1 MAVAHRF
8 RHRLT
13 LLFRSE
19 NGMALPTA
27 VFAMIASIGFASAA
41 ILASVNAQRGTHR
54 DSDSK
59 SAIAAADAGAS
70 VAQMRLNRFLGS
82 IGPGNPCVGPSGETQ
97 TPSGGWCPAT
107 TPESVGDATYSYRIS
122 SWTEDGRLSVVSV
135 GTADG
140 VSRRIEVGLV
150 SYEGEE
156 VFADEKLIGES
167 GITLEG
173 TPDIRTDIGTNG
185 SVESDGS
192 GEICGDIRHG
202 IGHTA
207 PEPDCENEVTEGNKS
222 LPPIV
227 PPEGIATN
235 NSNCQLEDPLPE
247 GCPAVDTYSKNR
259 TDTVPYDPTTRTIQ
273 IQQNA
278 TLTMGGQDY
287 FVCRLL
293 VQNGELIMANK
304 AGVRIFFDTPE
315 NCGLE
320 DGDVQ
325 VEITGNATIKSTGYN
340 PDAGTFELPG
350 LYLLGSPDITTQ
362 VILTGGSQ
370 NEQNEIMLYAPYSDV
385 ELGGNATWIGM
396 IAGKTLR
403 LHGTPTIESDPGID
417 PPDIF
422 FSGLWE
428 RTRYVECTGGSGSP
442 PDASC

>member
-1 MAVAHRF
+1 
-8 RHRLT
+8 
-13 LLFRSE
+13 
-19 NGMALPTA
+19 MALPTA
-27 VFAMIASIGFASAA
+27 VFAMIASVGFASAA
-41 ILASVNAQRGTHR
+41 IISSVNAQRGTAR

-70 VAQMRLNRFLGS
+70 VAQMRLNRYLGGLGLTTPC
-82 IGPGNPCVGPSGETQ
+82 IGPAGESQ

-107 TPESVGDATYSYRIS
+107 SPESVGKATYSYRVS
-122 SWTEDGRLSVVSV
+122 AYSEDGALSVVSV

-150 SYEGEE
+150 SLEGEE
-156 VFADEKLIGES
+156 VFANEKLIGES
-167 GITLEG
+167 SITLEG

-192 GEICGDIRHG
+192 GTICGDIRHG
-202 IGHTA
+202 VGHSA
-207 PEPDCENEVTEGNKS
+207 PEPDCENDVTEGNKN
-222 LPPIV
+222 LPPVV
-227 PPEGIATN
+227 PPEGIETN
-235 NSNCQLEDPLPE
+235 NSNCRLAKDCADATAFDPFVGANGKE
-247 GCPAVDTYSKNR
+247 KR
-259 TDTVPYDPTTRTIQ
+259 TSTEPWDAETRTINLGG
-273 IQQNA
+273 NA

-293 VQNGELIMANK
+293 AKNGELIMA
-304 AGVRIFFDTPE
+304 GGSHVRIYFDTPE

-340 PDAGTFELPG
+340 PDVGTFDLPG
-350 LYLLGSPDITTQ
+350 LYLLGSPNITTQ
-362 VILTGGSQ
+362 VVLTGGSQ
-370 NEQNEIMLYAPYSDV
+370 NEENELMLYAPYSDV

-396 IAGKTLR
+396 IAGNTIR
-403 LHGTPTIESDPGID
+403 LHGTPTIESDPGIN

-428 RTRYVECTGGSGSP
+428 RTRYVECIGGSGSP